1 MLVLDNETEAEIETQ
16 AVRVKLISC
25 TLKNPKKDHS
35 RLVTQY
41 EEELVKQKSRMLK
54 TEAGGDFQ
62 RKSMNA
68 MEDFTIKYKFL
79 DQ

>member
-1 MLVLDNETEAEIETQ
+1 MKPQKPRMLVLDNETEAEIETQ

-41 EEELVKQKSRMLK
+41 EEELVK
-54 TEAGGDFQ
+54 
-62 RKSMNA
+62 
-68 MEDFTIKYKFL
+68 
-79 DQ
+79 

>member
-41 EEELVKQKSRMLK
+41 E
-54 TEAGGDFQ
+54 
-62 RKSMNA
+62 
-68 MEDFTIKYKFL
+68 
-79 DQ
+79 